1 MNGNNWT
8 ELECY
13 KSTVE
18 IESSVVYARR
28 SGIYANRQRPTMQ
41 IKCEYARAMLLFNVP
56 RVCNNIKYYGGKYTL
71 KMRNE
76 ECVNIRNHAPRRW
89 VDPK

>member
-1 MNGNNWT
+1 MSGNNWT

-28 SGIYANRQRPTMQ
+28 SGIYANRQRPTVQ
-41 IKCEYARAMLLFNVP
+41 IKCEYAHAMLLSNVP
-56 RVCNNIKYYGGKYTL
+56 PSLQQYKVLWWKIYIK
-71 KMRNE
+71 NE
-76 ECVNIRNHAPRRW
+76 
-89 VDPK
+89 K